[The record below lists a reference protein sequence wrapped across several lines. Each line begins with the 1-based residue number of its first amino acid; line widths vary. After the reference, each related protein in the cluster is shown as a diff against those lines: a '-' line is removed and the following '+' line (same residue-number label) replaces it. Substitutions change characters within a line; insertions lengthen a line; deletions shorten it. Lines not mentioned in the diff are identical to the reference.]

1 MSRAW
6 RNRQKERMEELP
18 YEPTGNEVSMSGEWD
33 TDYGD
38 QAYPVYL
45 EERFVD
51 AQNGPT
57 FVFAAGNIQDVVD
70 WEVGGRPGDT
80 KGVWGE
86 GVVNPYNV
94 DAHDYQGQQAV
105 IRRISPDMNGPV
117 STADHN
123 SMLGLLYE
131 MQETNRYFPSEV
143 SQADIIKAV

>member
-18 YEPTGNEVSMSGEWD
+18 YEPTGNEVSASGEWD

-45 EERFVD
+45 EKRFVD

-57 FVFAAGNIQDVVD
+57 FAFAAGNIQDD
-70 WEVGGRPGDT
+70 INWEVGGKPGNT
-80 KGVWGE
+80 KAVYGE

-94 DAHDYQGQQAV
+94 DAHDFRGQQAV
-105 IRRISPDMNGPV
+105 IRRISPDMSGPV
-117 STADHN
+117 GTPDHN
-123 SMLGLLYE
+123 AMLGILYE